1 MSVNLRSNPMFL
13 VKLFGTFSVIGALS
27 LIAMGIL
34 FCVDFDGMSDC
45 TPELI
50 FFAVFESVMIA
61 LTVLCK
67 FCRGTEFKFTKD
79 AVEICDRKK
88 AVEHIQI
95 QDVQSMFFIPFKF
108 RYIITIF
115 VGALNEGGCWKLH
128 IKMKDGVKKELYF
141 FSVKDIKLLK
151 EKLYGDLITIY

>member
-27 LIAMGIL
+27 LIAMGIF

-79 AVEICDRKK
+79 